1 MACGGGGEEGGKN
14 KEVEV
19 RASYYGTKLVCLFFS
34 SVSLVFEEGITCQRV
49 FLCCFVGLL
58 CYSFT
63 PMILLF
69 SAPFEIIFSFS
80 VFVIMTDIL

>member
-1 MACGGGGEEGGKN
+1 MPPIMGQSWSVYSFHLSVLSLRKGLP
-14 KEVEV
+14 V
-19 RASYYGTKLVCLFFS
+19 REF
-34 SVSLVFEEGITCQRV
+34 